1 MMNNDY
7 IEKINNKLNE
17 YLKPV
22 YPNEIYNAM
31 AYSVNAGGKRLRP
44 IILIAACEALGG
56 CIDEALPFACSIE
69 MIHTYSLIHDDLPA
83 LDNDELR
90 RGKPTCHMQFDEAIA
105 ILAGDSLLNMAYE
118 IMSSEA
124 LKAMDKKFLKAMSF
138 IAQAAGTKGMIG
150 GQVVDILSESKIID
164 ADTLIYIHKNKTA
177 ALIKAALKAGAAI
190 GGADNKILDAFDLIG
205 EKIGIAF
212 QIKDDILDVT
222 STEEILGKPVLSD
235 EKNSKNTYVSIYGL
249 EKAQSDY
256 NSLSAE
262 GLKLIAEVSGE
273 NSFLYNYVK
282 EISARIN

>member
-138 IAQAAGTKGMIG
+138 IAQAAGTKGKGDREGQGVPHGAVRGPARCPHRPG
-150 GQVVDILSESKIID
+150 GIRGD
-164 ADTLIYIHKNKTA
+164 AAKVRRAHR
-177 ALIKAALKAGAAI
+177 AG
-190 GGADNKILDAFDLIG
+190 GGGK
-205 EKIGIAF
+205 E
-212 QIKDDILDVT
+212 DDGA
-222 STEEILGKPVLSD
+222 SPFG
-235 EKNSKNTYVSIYGL
+235 
-249 EKAQSDY
+249 
-256 NSLSAE
+256 
-262 GLKLIAEVSGE
+262 
-273 NSFLYNYVK
+273 
-282 EISARIN
+282 